1 MIFLSKKSLIR
12 ATSYMNPESKEWI
25 GKAEGDWV
33 TMNREYVVTSKPNY
47 DAVCFH
53 AQQCAEKYLKGY
65 MFHRNIPFAKI
76 HDLPK
81 LLKDL
86 IIRESEFSKLKDSAI
101 VLTSMA
107 IEIRYPGMQAIKT
120 DAKRAIKNCTLFRTQ
135 FRSAFE
141 LPDEN

>member
-1 MIFLSKKSLIR
+1 
-12 ATSYMNPESKEWI
+12 
-25 GKAEGDWV
+25 
-33 TMNREYVVTSKPNY
+33 MNREYLVTSKPNY
-47 DAVCFH
+47 DAICFH

-81 LLKDL
+81 LLRDV
-86 IIRESEFSKLKDSAI
+86 ISSEPDFSKLEDSAI
-101 VLTSMA
+101 ILTSLA
-107 IEIRYPGMQAIKT
+107 VEIRYPGMPAIKN

-135 FRSAFE
+135 FRSAFN